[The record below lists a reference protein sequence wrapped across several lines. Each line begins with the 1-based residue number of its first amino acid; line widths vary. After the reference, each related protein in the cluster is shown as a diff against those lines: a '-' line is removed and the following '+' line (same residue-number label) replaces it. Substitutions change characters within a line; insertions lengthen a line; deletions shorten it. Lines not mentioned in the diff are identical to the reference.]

1 MRYQK
6 GEVNIGAIF
15 IILYLFVVLFF
26 VVGWVKN
33 TISLIKLDFKEP
45 YKAEVIRIIG
55 TVVPPVGGITGWLNI
70 QDK

>member
-1 MRYQK
+1 MKYNK

-15 IILYLFVVLFF
+15 IILYLIVVLFF

-33 TISLIKLDFKEP
+33 TISLVKLDFKTP
-45 YKAEVIRIIG
+45 YKAEAIRVVG
-55 TVVPPVGGITGWLNI
+55 TVVPVVGGITGWLNI